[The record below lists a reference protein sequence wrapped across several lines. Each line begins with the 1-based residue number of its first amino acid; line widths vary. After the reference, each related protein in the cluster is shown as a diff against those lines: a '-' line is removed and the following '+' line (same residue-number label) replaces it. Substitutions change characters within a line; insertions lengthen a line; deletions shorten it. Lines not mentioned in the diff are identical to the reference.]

1 MSEEMYTADELEIR
15 AALAGSP
22 RADELIA
29 CLEGEIAKRDATIAR
44 LEPQLNRA
52 IQANYDLR
60 EELAACRVAV
70 ENCEVFRAR
79 IAELEA
85 DRDSHQ
91 RCAIQAMA
99 ELSALKAQ
107 EPVAYISGCY
117 RDVIGGKS
125 DRTPLGAELAFVNMG
140 WIGQIPLY
148 AAPVS
153 EAKAQGEYGEAYQG
167 AREDLAI
174 WKRRALEAEEKVL
187 RQEQIIDHLTSEAQ
201 GESRFGEPVVTP
213 DAPCV
218 PDGYVL
224 ADKKALGTVLQALVN
239 APHHIREL
247 QVTRQPVE
255 LFSDNPINVLIA
267 NYEAP
272 AAPVQQPKC
281 RTCDDNGR
289 IGGPSFYAPDDGG
302 EPCPDCCS
310 PVQQVSVP
318 DERII
323 PTSAELIQWAWEE
336 EPEETRFQE
345 GYNAA
350 KRWVKMQIEAGI
362 AAPAAPAADAWIP
375 VSERLP
381 NIAQEVI
388 VHSEFDGVCAGV
400 LDSYGE
406 WFAPCS
412 EYKLIRV
419 TSWMPMPTKI
429 EANRHD

>member
-1 MSEEMYTADELEIR
+1 MYTADELEIR
-15 AALAGSP
+15 CALAGSP
-22 RADELIA
+22 RAEQLIA
-29 CLEGEIAKRDATIAR
+29 CLEGEIAKRD
-44 LEPQLNRA
+44 
-52 IQANYDLR
+52 

-70 ENCEVFRAR
+70 ENCDLFRAR
-79 IAELEA
+79 IAEIEA

-99 ELSALKAQ
+99 ELAAIKAQ
-107 EPVAYISGCY
+107 DTVGEVVGWYRLDRPYEMTPYPSVCATWHRLGAPVA
-117 RDVIGGKS
+117 
-125 DRTPLGAELAFVNMG
+125 
-140 WIGQIPLY
+140 PLY

-153 EAKAQGEYGEAYQG
+153 EAKAQGEYGDAYQG

-187 RQEQIIDHLTSEAQ
+187 QQEQIIDHLTSEAQ

-247 QVTRQPVE
+247 QVTLQPIE

-281 RTCDDNGR
+281 RTCDDNGL
-289 IGGPSFYAPDDGG
+289 IGGPSFYSPDEGG

-310 PVQQVSVP
+310 TVQQVSVP
-318 DERII
+318 DVSAMARIL
-323 PTSAELIQWAWEE
+323 ADRNADACNVNREDNWAIHGQDYIDDV
-336 EPEETRFQE
+336 T
-345 GYNAA
+345 AMLA
-350 KRWVKMQIEAGI
+350 
-362 AAPAAPAADAWIP
+362 AAPAAPAADAGLVEALDYQVLFDAIAAATS
-375 VSERLP
+375 VYANGAI
-381 NIAQEVI
+381 NISVQAFRDALDT
-388 VHSEFDGVCAGV
+388 HTAKGVV
-400 LDSYGE
+400 
-406 WFAPCS
+406 
-412 EYKLIRV
+412 
-419 TSWMPMPTKI
+419 
-429 EANRHD
+429 